1 MKKLSALFVSVS
13 SLLLCAAPSES
24 GMVTESYPDLDIV
37 SIQDS
42 PMTMSGSIFRSI
54 NPQANLRPAVSYRAS
69 LNVFL
74 IRYPRTGRLA
84 LIDTGF
90 GRADSSL
97 LKQLA
102 RLKIKPEDI
111 SAVFITHIHP
121 DHVGGLTTPDGKAVF
136 PNAKIYIARR
146 EYAEWNKDPSRGR
159 LAGHLT
165 PYRKN
170 LELPDYDEEVKDY
183 GLTPLYYP
191 GHTPGHTVFR
201 MKISQP
207 GNEVRTIYF
216 VGDIVHAAELQIP
229 NPDFCAR
236 FDMEP
241 ETAVKSRCELLGKT
255 VYWYGAHLPFPGIIR
270 ITRQKSP
277 SGGDRFGFQMEIQP

>member
-24 GMVTESYPDLDIV
+24 GMAAESYPGLDIV

-42 PMTMSGSIFRSI
+42 PMTMSGRLFRSI
-54 NPQANLRPAVSYRAS
+54 RPRAKFRPADSYRAS

-74 IRYPRTGRLA
+74 LRYPKTGKLA
-84 LIDTGF
+84 LIDAGF
-90 GRADSSL
+90 GRADSAL
-97 LKQLA
+97 PKRLA
-102 RLKIKPEDI
+102 RLNIKPEDI

-121 DHVGGLTTPDGKAVF
+121 DHVGGLTAPDGKALF

-146 EYAEWNKDPSRGR
+146 EYEAWSNDPSRAR

-170 LELPDYDEEVKDY
+170 LVLLDYGKEVAPY

-201 MKISQP
+201 MKAARP
-207 GNEVRTIYF
+207 EKEVRTIYF

-229 NPDFCAR
+229 HPEFCAR

-241 ETAVKSRCELLGKT
+241 ETAVKSRCELLDKA

-270 ITRQKSP
+270 ITRQQSP
-277 SGGDRFGFQMEIQP
+277 SGDRFGFQMEPLP

>member
-24 GMVTESYPDLDIV
+24 GMAAESYPGPDIV

-42 PMTMSGSIFRSI
+42 PMTMSGRLFRSI
-54 NPQANLRPAVSYRAS
+54 RRREDLRPAVSYRAS

-74 IRYPRTGRLA
+74 IRYPKTGKLA

-90 GRADSSL
+90 GRAECAL

-102 RLKIKPEDI
+102 KLKIKPEDI

-136 PNAKIYIARR
+136 PNAKLYIARK
-146 EYAEWNKDPSRGR
+146 EYEAWSNDSARTR
-159 LAGHLT
+159 LAGRLT

-170 LELPDYDEEVKDY
+170 LVLLDYDKEVGPY

-201 MKISQP
+201 MQISQP
-207 GNEVRTIYF
+207 GNDARTIYF

-236 FDMEP
+236 FDAAP
-241 ETAVKSRCELLGKT
+241 ETAVKSRCELLDKT

-270 ITRQKSP
+270 ITRQDSP
-277 SGGDRFGFQMEIQP
+277 SGTRFGFQPEPRP